1 MMISIRLY
9 MKYVRKPKTKW
20 RQDYIIFY
28 YYNNILMTTMNNYD
42 GEIYLQNR
50 EKIKIANKEE
60 KKQKQK
66 QKQKHLDSF
75 TLSHD
80 NISSTIVGIEG
91 FNNKMTGLMEDGPVA
106 EKNMDDFEELEKL
119 QLIYNRQLQAYNQS
133 VKNLIEN
140 SQGYISASNRNN
152 NRFAN
157 TFLKDPNGA
166 VGYVTDRGVWKH
178 LPNPTMANSM
188 QGKNGCPMNW
198 ANAPTIGPDAGEPYS
213 IANVPEGEIVKTG
226 GASLIRGTATISNQ
240 SCRTAGQNMYII
252 NPTETKNRRFVQC
265 SQSPGA
271 YQSDLG
277 STTINACAKRAEDMG
292 SNVFQ
297 MGTNNG
303 GGRGACYIGGGGY
316 ARSANDCPNVPG
328 VGRMGKVKN
337 GRYTRRRVRRRWW
350 SWKWI
355 YTWIPGFNTFAT
367 YETSGANNS
376 NLGETYHITDDLT
389 KKKYPNNMVSGY
401 GNDFELLSG
410 YDSYGNDITS
420 GSGLTIQQIKQK
432 CIETPGAAGFYV
444 NGNNYWIKNANM
456 WPNGKRQFIGGDLY
470 IRNKKVNNN
479 NSCGKNVEFSHQDE
493 INGYAN
499 AGFMNMRTTC
509 GLGTISDRDEKQI
522 RNQYNKLMA
531 ILEQIHQKIVELSKE
546 DVKLNKRL
554 LSEYKALKERL
565 NTYED
570 TYKEIRTGAKL
581 MKHNDAI
588 EEDSN
593 LQMLSY
599 NQKYIL
605 WSMLALGAT
614 VGTMKMMK

>member
-1 MMISIRLY
+1 
-9 MKYVRKPKTKW
+9 
-20 RQDYIIFY
+20 
-28 YYNNILMTTMNNYD
+28 MTTNSD
-42 GEIYLQNR
+42 GTFYLQNR
-50 EKIKIANKEE
+50 KNIELSDNVN
-60 KKQKQK
+60 KKQKN
-66 QKQKHLDSF
+66 LDGF
-75 TLSHD
+75 NLSGD

-106 EKNMDDFEELEKL
+106 EKNLDDFEELKKL
-119 QLIYNRQLQAYNQS
+119 QLIFNRQLQAYNQS
-133 VKNLIEN
+133 VKTLAEN

-157 TFLKDPNGA
+157 TFLRDPTGA
-166 VGYVTDRGVWKH
+166 IGYVTDRGVWKH

-198 ANAPTIGPDAGEPYS
+198 GSAPTIGPDAGEPYS
-213 IANVPEGEIVKTG
+213 IANAPEGEIVKTG
-226 GASLIRGTATISNQ
+226 GASLIRGSATISNQ
-240 SCRTAGQNMYII
+240 SCRTAGQNMYIT
-252 NPTETKNRRFVQC
+252 NPSETKNRKFVQC

-297 MGTNNG
+297 MGKNNG
-303 GGRGACYIGGGGY
+303 GGRGACYIGGGG
-316 ARSANDCPNVPG
+316 RTRNANDCPNVPG
-328 VGRMGKVKN
+328 VGRMGRDKP
-337 GRYTRRRVRRRWW
+337 GRQTRRRQRRRWW
-350 SWKWI
+350 GWRWI
-355 YTWIPGFNTFAT
+355 YNWIPGFNAYAT
-367 YETSGANNS
+367 YETDGANNS
-376 NLGETYHITDDLT
+376 NLGETYYITDDLT
-389 KKKYPNNMVSGY
+389 KKKYPNNMISGY
-401 GNDFELLSG
+401 GDEFELLSG

-420 GSGLTIQQIKQK
+420 GSGLTVQEIKQK
-432 CIETPGAAGFYV
+432 CIDTPGAAGFHV

-456 WPNGKRQFIGGDLY
+456 WPNGKRRYTGGDLY

-479 NSCGKNVEFSHQDE
+479 NSCGKNVEFTHQGE
-493 INGYAN
+493 VNGYAN
-499 AGFMNMRTTC
+499 AGFMNMSTTC

-522 RNQYNKLMA
+522 RKQYSKLTV
-531 ILEQIHQKIVELSKE
+531 ILDQIHEKIVELSKE
-546 DVKLNKRL
+546 DVKLNKSL
-554 LSEYKALKERL
+554 LNEYKTLKERL
-565 NTYED
+565 NTYEH

-581 MKHNDAI
+581 MKHNGAL

-614 VGTMKMMK
+614 AGTMKIMK